1 MLVREMKTSQ
11 EMKPEPR
18 RSSATKK
25 QINRKSAEFVEP
37 DKKNSRSRNG
47 SGLEDDAKF
56 ASIVFETNTSPSGD
70 IVFASI
76 DAAGS
81 PGRLNSRI
89 LQQLKLSE
97 GSLPKPAMLADGFAI
112 TNGPS
117 GGLLCFIVTV
127 GDQETEIAL
136 RQNLLACLKA
146 LGKLVGK
153 TMWLPLMGTG
163 DGGLSYEMSLK
174 SILDAFEQSGLIF
187 DEAIWITIAVS
198 GEVSPSELNRLREM
212 ARKFTNDLK
221 PFSDLRD
228 AANMQD
234 DRPTETDMLGRT
246 QYAKALATRINRM
259 MGWGR
264 PSDRT
269 SLMIQLHAPWGAG
282 KTSFMRLLEVSLKE
296 LPESRWTIVWFNAW
310 ENQRISAPW
319 WMLYERIF
327 STLSARNAKSEIPW
341 RRRAYLQVNEFV
353 WRLTVGNWANLAFVG
368 IGLGLLGVAV
378 FMEQLLPHKSAD
390 VIAYLKGIA
399 AIVGVLST
407 AGGLVRTA
415 LGNLLGGGSKAA
427 QGFVDMAQDPITKL
441 RTHYEH
447 LLADSGRQIMIF
459 IDDLD
464 RCGSDY
470 VVKLLEGIQTMFAHP
485 DVVWLIASDR
495 RWLADAFEASYGSD
509 RKIAEPGNRLGY
521 QFLEKAFQ
529 LMIAL
534 PQISD
539 NDKDRYWRSM
549 IGGSTPG
556 KAAGEQRVDEAA
568 TVQAAEEK
576 LAVLKT
582 EGEVLQVLQEYTN
595 LSPRGSERLR
605 RLAVARMAADDIDRS
620 VEHLLAPFS
629 RVLKSNPR
637 AMKRL
642 LNSYT
647 VFRDLALL
655 GNLLE
660 NWETG
665 QRQELARWAI
675 LCMDLPVLLDLLEER
690 PILLETNRG
699 RLLSWTT
706 RRYALSGSS
715 GVPKICFMGSQVS
728 ESNLAPCDRR
738 SCSNSRLCGVS
749 GSKDWQRPYITRR
762 TGLHGVIAQEAG
774 SGQ

>member
-1 MLVREMKTSQ
+1 MKTSQ
-11 EMKPEPR
+11 EKKPASRR
-18 RSSATKK
+18 RSASKK
-25 QINRKSAEFVEP
+25 QVNRKSAAFVSP
-37 DKKNSRSRNG
+37 DKVTSDRKGPGSRNT
-47 SGLEDDAKF
+47 SSSSPEEDAF
-56 ASIVFETNTSPSGD
+56 ASILVEVGTSPSGD
-70 IVFASI
+70 IIFLST

-89 LQQLKLSE
+89 LSQLKLSE
-97 GSLPKPAMLADGFAI
+97 SSIPKPAMLADGFAI
-112 TNGPS
+112 VRSPS

-127 GDQETEIAL
+127 GGDQDTEIAL
-136 RQNLLACLKA
+136 QQNLLACLRE
-146 LGKLVGK
+146 LGELSGK
-153 TMWLPLMGTG
+153 TLWVPLMGTG
-163 DGGLSYEMSLK
+163 DGGLSVEASLK
-174 SILDAFEQSGLIF
+174 SILGSFQESGLIF
-187 DEAIWITIAVS
+187 DETVRIVLAVS
-198 GEVSPSELNRLREM
+198 DDLSRSELDRLREM
-212 ARKFTNDLK
+212 ARNIGGDLK

-228 AANMQD
+228 TADMQD

-282 KTSFMRLLEVSLKE
+282 KTSFMRLLAVSLKE

-327 STLSARNAKSEIPW
+327 STLSARTKSEIPW

-509 RKIAEPGNRLGY
+509 KKIAEPGNRLGY

-675 LCMDLPVLLDLLEER
+675 LCMDSPVLLDLLEER

-699 RLLSWTT
+699 QAPELDDA
-706 RRYALSGSS
+706 AL
-715 GVPKICFMGSQVS
+715 
-728 ESNLAPCDRR
+728 R
-738 SCSNSRLCGVS
+738 SLWL
-749 GSKDWQRPYITRR
+749 KRR
-762 TGLHGVIAQEAG
+762 TQDLLYGFSSERIELGALRPEVMQQFSALRG
-774 SGQ
+774 